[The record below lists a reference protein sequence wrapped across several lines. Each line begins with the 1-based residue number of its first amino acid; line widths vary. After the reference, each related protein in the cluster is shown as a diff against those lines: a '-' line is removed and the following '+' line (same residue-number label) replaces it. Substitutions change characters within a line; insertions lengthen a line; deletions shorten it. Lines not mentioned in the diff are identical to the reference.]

1 MPPSVQKHM
10 RIVEYDRGNE
20 AFLLSDGKSYLAAY
34 EIRGFP
40 TEGRDDK
47 ALQQYALKMQQLID
61 TFPRS
66 KLGDSPFVVQC
77 YVSDEPNLFNWYER
91 VKTYADDNA
100 KGTRLN
106 DIYIKMAKGHM
117 RYLCREGGIFTDQ
130 LNGNQFKGGE
140 RITRLVF
147 YRKCPA
153 KGEHK
158 ELREFKRLCKSIETK
173 LDNFKRQGMD
183 YRKYDDKAMFYWL
196 FNTFNKSVDH
206 FEEVS
211 DYLDQF
217 PYEQNIENRPY
228 GYHFMELAF
237 SSGMKA
243 DSKTKTWRIGNT
255 YHKHIACL
263 GLRKV
268 APKLG
273 AVTAER
279 KVSEGVMEAFFDSM
293 PEGATMHLTFVC
305 QSEVECTNIIE
316 NKVKAAGKS
325 TKIDAAML
333 IEESR
338 HFLHEIQKKN
348 YLFPTQIGCYIAAE
362 SAAQLDDREQDAR
375 SKLLAGGFE
384 VLACEYD
391 PYALDKFLRFLPGN
405 YNHSFD
411 HHYYSSRLLSL
422 EHISRLMP
430 IGYARNKG
438 TGKPLICDYNRV
450 AEPVTF
456 DPFKD
461 RSNNPHLLML
471 GTTGSGKSVR
481 AANMMLSVMA
491 MYKPYLT
498 ITDAGGTFE
507 FLVEFFERAGLSV
520 NKYVIQKPK
529 EGHRPDFSL
538 NPFFEVNNLVT
549 QVLEMERLQDLTTV
563 MMKEAQ
569 AVEEEIASQDDGD
582 ELKKLFDP
590 NVNSDDEPSDNED
603 MQRDYIAEF
612 QLAALLMCC
621 DGKEPEEVG
630 ITTAHKN
637 ELLAAL
643 IECAKAVVKS
653 GRDQMLPED
662 LKNTLFAKAKRLQS
676 SEHHWERQEADR
688 LRELAKKLE
697 GFLKSGVNGMY
708 FNCPAKPIKKA
719 DITYFEMGLW
729 KDDKEPNEAPRA
741 LAFIVMMNR
750 TMAQAEARQHQGDSR
765 FSLFFGDECHI
776 VTTKKVTAASLTQC
790 AKMSRKVGLYLWF
803 ATQNVSDFNGNA
815 AKMLSM
821 FEFWICLEMSLKEFK
836 QVTEFIEITELE
848 QKLFATVSNQKGA
861 YTEGVILSKNHKL
874 LIRCVPFREL
884 LFLALNEKDE
894 KTKRAKIAKE
904 YNCSMLEAA
913 FVQAQLAKG
922 KEVDLGEIRAL
933 LAA

>member
-1 MPPSVQKHM
+1 M
-10 RIVEYDRGNE
+10 
-20 AFLLSDGKSYLAAY
+20 
-34 EIRGFP
+34 
-40 TEGRDDK
+40 
-47 ALQQYALKMQQLID
+47 LID
-61 TFPRS
+61 
-66 KLGDSPFVVQC
+66 
-77 YVSDEPNLFNWYER
+77 
-91 VKTYADDNA
+91 
-100 KGTRLN
+100 
-106 DIYIKMAKGHM
+106 
-117 RYLCREGGIFTDQ
+117 
-130 LNGNQFKGGE
+130 
-140 RITRLVF
+140 
-147 YRKCPA
+147 
-153 KGEHK
+153 
-158 ELREFKRLCKSIETK
+158 
-173 LDNFKRQGMD
+173 
-183 YRKYDDKAMFYWL
+183 
-196 FNTFNKSVDH
+196 
-206 FEEVS
+206 
-211 DYLDQF
+211 
-217 PYEQNIENRPY
+217 
-228 GYHFMELAF
+228 
-237 SSGMKA
+237 
-243 DSKTKTWRIGNT
+243 
-255 YHKHIACL
+255 
-263 GLRKV
+263 
-268 APKLG
+268 
-273 AVTAER
+273 
-279 KVSEGVMEAFFDSM
+279 
-293 PEGATMHLTFVC
+293 
-305 QSEVECTNIIE
+305 
-316 NKVKAAGKS
+316 
-325 TKIDAAML
+325 
-333 IEESR
+333 ESR

-348 YLFPTQIGCYIAAE
+348 YLFPTQIGCYIAGE
-362 SAAQLDDREQDAR
+362 SVEQLDDREQDAR
-375 SKLLAGGFE
+375 SKLLSGGFD
-384 VLACEYD
+384 VLADEYD

-411 HHYYSSRLLSL
+411 HHYYASRLISL
-422 EHISRLMP
+422 EHIARLMP

-471 GTTGSGKSVR
+471 GTTGSGKSIR

-491 MYKPYLT
+491 MYRSYLT

-507 FLVEFFERAGLSV
+507 FLVDFFEHSGLSV
-520 NKYVIQKPK
+520 NKYVIKKP
-529 EGHRPDFSL
+529 EHGMRPDFSL
-538 NPFFEVNNLVT
+538 NPFFEVNNMVE
-549 QVLEMERLQDLTTV
+549 QVLDMERLQDLTTV

-569 AVEEEIASQDDGD
+569 EIDKEIASQDDG
-582 ELKKLFDP
+582 EALKKLFDT
-590 NVNSDDEPSDNED
+590 NAGQSDADNED
-603 MQRDYIAEF
+603 LQRDYIAEF

-621 DGKEPEEVG
+621 NGKEPEEVG

-653 GRDQMLPED
+653 GRNQMLPED
-662 LKNTLFAKAKRLQS
+662 LKNTLFDKAKRLQS
-676 SEHHWERQEADR
+676 SENHWERGEADR
-688 LRELAKKLE
+688 LREMGKKLE
-697 GFLKSGVNGMY
+697 AFLKSGLNGMY

-729 KDDKEPNEAPRA
+729 KDDKEQNEAPRA

-836 QVTEFIEITELE
+836 QVTEFIEISELE
-848 QKLFATVSNQKGA
+848 EKLFKTVSNQKGA

-894 KTKRAKIAKE
+894 KVRRAKVAKE

-922 KEVDLGEIRAL
+922 KEVDLEGIREL